1 MNFNFRGEIEI
12 EFQFHQFKI
21 QFFQFS
27 LHWLQLDRARV
38 DRGGGFFLGG
48 GLRRLPRRCRG
59 LGTSRSHR
67 GSCTLAELMLAAGGG
82 GGGRCVW
89 EGYVLEQRI
98 FFA

>member
-1 MNFNFRGEIEI
+1 MDGRFWHA
-12 EFQFHQFKI
+12 QAP
-21 QFFQFS
+21 
-27 LHWLQLDRARV
+27 ARQGAC
-38 DRGGGFFLGG
+38 RSRRGFFLGG

-59 LGTSRSHR
+59 LGTSRSHK
-67 GSCTLAELMLAAGGG
+67 GSCTLAELMLAAGG